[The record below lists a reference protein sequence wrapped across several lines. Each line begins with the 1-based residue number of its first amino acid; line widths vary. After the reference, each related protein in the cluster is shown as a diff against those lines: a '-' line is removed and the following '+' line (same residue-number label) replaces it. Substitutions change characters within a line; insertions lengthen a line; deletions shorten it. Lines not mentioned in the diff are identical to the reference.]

1 MNYRLPKLY
10 VGPVSKNTVDA
21 VIEYANENDTPLGL
35 IPSRRQID
43 YNGGY
48 VNHWNTPTFTNY
60 VHSKTNLVTL
70 ERDHGGPQ
78 QGASSDDGVESFMMD
93 NECFDMIHIDP
104 WKLNIPFRDCLKETV
119 YWLCRIDNPHIL
131 FEIGTE
137 EAIRKISHDDFI
149 ELLSFVYSS
158 IPGKVFNRI
167 LYSVIQSGTSLKE
180 NIQTGNFDERR
191 LMKDINR
198 CKDYNLH
205 SKEHNGDYLPSEL
218 IHKKFKLGLDSIN
231 IAPEFGMMETECYIN
246 EIKQVDPILLDVLYS
261 LCYKSNMWKKWVDS
275 SFDVND
281 KERLIKI
288 CGHYIFSSDEFDRK
302 VRSNLRILDDD
313 IKSKMKERI
322 HDIITYN

>member
-1 MNYRLPKLY
+1 MNYQLPKLY

-21 VIEYANENDTPLGL
+21 VIDYANENNTLLGL

-48 VNHWNTPTFTNY
+48 VNHWNTPSFSDY
-60 VHSKTNLVTL
+60 VRSKTNLVIL

-78 QGASSDDGVESFMMD
+78 QGSSNDDGESSFMAD
-93 NECFDMIHIDP
+93 NEYMDIIHIDP
-104 WKLNIPFRDCLKETV
+104 WKLHIPFRDCLKETA
-119 YWLCRIDNPHIL
+119 YWLCRINNPKIQ

-137 EAIRKISHDDFI
+137 EAIRKINREDLV
-149 ELLSFVYSS
+149 ELLSFVRSS
-158 IPGKVFNRI
+158 LPTRVFGRI
-167 LYSVIQSGTSLKE
+167 LYSVIQCGTSLKE

-191 LMKDINR
+191 LIKDIDS
-198 CKDYNLH
+198 CKDYNIH
-205 SKEHNGDYLPSEL
+205 TKEHNGDYLPSEL

-231 IAPEFGMMETECYIN
+231 IAPEFGMMETTCYIN
-246 EIKQVDPILLDVLYS
+246 EIKQVDPMLLDVLYS

-288 CGHYIFSSDEFDRK
+288 CGHYIFSSDEFDKKIRL
-302 VRSNLRILDDD
+302 NLRLLDDD

-322 HDIITYN
+322 HDIITEK